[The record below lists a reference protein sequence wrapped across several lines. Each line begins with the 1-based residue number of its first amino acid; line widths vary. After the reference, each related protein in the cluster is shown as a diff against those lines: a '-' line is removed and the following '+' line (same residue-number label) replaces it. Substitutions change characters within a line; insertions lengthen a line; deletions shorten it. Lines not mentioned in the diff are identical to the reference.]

1 MRKTKTEITIQTEEV
16 LIVRASRR
24 ASRTPC
30 RQCSGETWMVTPEEA
45 MALAGEN
52 AREIYRWVEAGWVHY
67 TEMPGGSLLVCPD
80 SILRL
85 ATTVDRLD

>member
-1 MRKTKTEITIQTEEV
+1 MRKIKTEITIQTEEV

-24 ASRTPC
+24 ASRTQC
-30 RQCSGETWMVTPEEA
+30 HQCSGETLMVTPEEA

-67 TEMPGGSLLVCPD
+67 TEMPGGSLLVCLD
-80 SILRL
+80 SILKL
-85 ATTVDRLD
+85 AVKAELSD

>member
-1 MRKTKTEITIQTEEV
+1 
-16 LIVRASRR
+16 
-24 ASRTPC
+24 
-30 RQCSGETWMVTPEEA
+30 MVTPEEA

-67 TEMPGGSLLVCPD
+67 TEMPGGSLLVCPE

-85 ATTVDRLD
+85 ATIVE